1 MCIHPFNRRA
11 ISIPGTEERTATP
24 TAKLAYQ
31 QGIKYLPFY
40 SPHHGKHCQELQLSG
55 QQHSSETVVPTVSL
69 VKDSF
74 SEEEHRLF
82 ERRYEE
88 GYDIADTRY
97 QKWLHQRK
105 SISADFANSPPLHQC
120 SLVLCL

>member
-1 MCIHPFNRRA
+1 M
-11 ISIPGTEERTATP
+11 
-24 TAKLAYQ
+24 
-31 QGIKYLPFY
+31 
-40 SPHHGKHCQELQLSG
+40 
-55 QQHSSETVVPTVSL
+55 SL

-82 ERRYEE
+82 ERRYQE

-105 SISADFANSPPLHQC
+105 SISAANFANSPPLHQC
-120 SLVLCL
+120 LHSVVSLTAHDQQYSDDPVSQSQDEFQEVHT